1 MSKDKEVINNSN
13 LLLPNDYSLWRKG
26 IETLIDTAKLKAAIN
41 VNMELL
47 SLYWNIGKQI
57 LDKQE
62 KQGWGKKIIEQLSK
76 DLMTKYPDD
85 RGYSVRNFKV
95 YAPVCCCLPAISLC
109 ASATCTIK
117 ESANFASNT

>member
-1 MSKDKEVINNSN
+1 MRIFALLQQNNYYMSKDKEVINNSN

-76 DLMTKYPDD
+76 DLI
-85 RGYSVRNFKV
+85 RNI
-95 YAPVCCCLPAISLC
+95 PMIGAIL
-109 ASATCTIK
+109 SAT
-117 ESANFASNT
+117 